1 MPQMTRT
8 DVLKN
13 RNVWH
18 TIATLP
24 PRKIDEA
31 RVKPTP
37 TKADMRAKT
46 ARDAIYDHLE
56 RKRLDAEFAL

>member
-24 PRKIDEA
+24 PRETSKVKIQSA
-31 RVKPTP
+31 AN
-37 TKADMRAKT
+37 KADVRAKE
-46 ARDAIYDHLE
+46 ARDAIYDLQE
-56 RKRLDAEFAL
+56 RRRIEAEFAL